1 MSASQE
7 KSKSNKSKK
16 RKNSLGDLGKKKKTI
31 IKEMRK
37 LSRKVLWLIA
47 MLVLTSSAFAQR
59 IAVLNFNAG
68 AGVTQMEV
76 DGLSSIFNTY
86 FDPKGAEIVERTSVD
101 KILQE
106 QKFQKSRF
114 TNTDMVALGEILNVS
129 LIVVGDVNVVMEQY
143 NIDVRVV
150 NVQTGTIVAKD
161 GASFS
166 KEGSYRN
173 MMRELSER
181 LSKSLELE
189 IEKIQITSDRNS
201 NGNGNSG
208 NNNGKATVLP
218 KNMTTKITEDNSK
231 RERTDVVVLEGF
243 LKLYPEDLGEFSSEP
258 SRLIKQI
265 NQQERYG
272 YSSWRLPSQEELD
285 LIRSN
290 GYLSGNKYMTKEDP
304 SGVLMLVTTKG
315 EKLHIAKQ
323 EISIHAGVGIGVEA
337 DFGLSAGIKYK
348 YKPFENYNIRLLGEI
363 GSEFI
368 TEASNSY
375 FSSDPLS
382 VLPILVGVN
391 YEHRF
396 NQNWSVF
403 ADLGLGPNIPL
414 SGSRWDFDSGRYYE
428 IDYKIGFTFSPE
440 IGFAYDKFMF
450 SFKFSYS
457 SNDYIG
463 HYHGNNYYFVD
474 PYSSI
479 YLLFRLG
486 YRF

>member
-1 MSASQE
+1 
-7 KSKSNKSKK
+7 
-16 RKNSLGDLGKKKKTI
+16 
-31 IKEMRK
+31 MRK

-59 IAVLNFNAG
+59 IAVLNFNART
-68 AGVTQMEV
+68 GVTQMEV

-86 FDPKGAEIVERTSVD
+86 FTPKGAEIVERTSVD

-106 QKFQKSRF
+106 QKFQNSRF
-114 TNTDMVALGEILNVS
+114 TNTDMVALGEMLNVS
-129 LIVVGDVNVVMEQY
+129 LVVVGDINVVMEQY
-143 NIDVRVV
+143 NVDVRVV

-161 GASFS
+161 GTSFS
-166 KEGSYRN
+166 KGGSYRD
-173 MMRELSER
+173 MMKELGER

-189 IEKIQITSDRNS
+189 IENLQITSDNIF
-201 NGNGNSG
+201 ND
-208 NNNGKATVLP
+208 NNGKASVLP

-243 LKLYPEDLGEFSSEP
+243 LKLYPEDLGEFSREP
-258 SRLIKQI
+258 SWLIKQI

-315 EKLHIAKQ
+315 KKVHYPIAKQ
-323 EISIHAGVGIGVEA
+323 EISIHAGVGWEDDYVL
-337 DFGLSAGIKYK
+337 GLSAGIKYK
-348 YKPFENYNIRLLGEI
+348 YKPFDKYNIRLLGEI
-363 GSEFI
+363 GSEFV
-368 TEASNSY
+368 TKKTYPNDD
-375 FSSDPLS
+375 FLS

-396 NQNWSVF
+396 NQNQSVF

-414 SGSRWDFDSGRYYE
+414 SGRRSDGYSEY
-428 IDYKIGFTFSPE
+428 DYQIGFTYSFE
-440 IGFAYDKFMF
+440 VGFAYDKFMF
-450 SFKFSYS
+450 SFKGSFS
-457 SNDYIG
+457 SNDYTE
-463 HYHGNNYYFVD
+463 HYHGYYNSFYYYD
-474 PYSSI
+474 YYSSI
-479 YLLFRLG
+479 YLLLRLG

>member
-1 MSASQE
+1 MKSHDFFMSASQE

-16 RKNSLGDLGKKKKTI
+16 RKNSLGDLGKKMKTI

-59 IAVLNFNAG
+59 IAVLNFNART
-68 AGVTQMEV
+68 GVTQMEV

-86 FDPKGAEIVERTSVD
+86 FAPKGAEIVERTSVD

-106 QKFQKSRF
+106 QKFQNSRF
-114 TNTDMVALGEILNVS
+114 TNTDMVALGEMLNVS

-150 NVQTGTIVAKD
+150 NVQTGTIIAKD
-161 GASFS
+161 GASCS
-166 KEGSYRN
+166 KGGSYRD
-173 MMRELSER
+173 MMRELGER
-181 LSKSLELE
+181 LSKNLELE
-189 IEKIQITSDRNS
+189 IEKFQITSDKNS
-201 NGNGNSG
+201 NGNN
-208 NNNGKATVLP
+208 NDNNGKATVLP

-243 LKLYPEDLGEFSSEP
+243 LKLYPEDLGEFSREP
-258 SRLIKQI
+258 SWLIKQI

-315 EKLHIAKQ
+315 KKVHYPPIAKQ
-323 EISIHAGVGIGVEA
+323 EISIHAGVGIGIN
-337 DFGLSAGIKYK
+337 FHGCLGLSAGIKYK
-348 YKPFENYNIRLLGEI
+348 YKPFENYNIRFLGEI
-363 GSEFI
+363 GSEFV
-368 TEASNSY
+368 TNSDY
-375 FSSDPLS
+375 DNPFS

-396 NQNWSVF
+396 NQNQSVF
-403 ADLGLGPNIPL
+403 IDIGLGPNIPL
-414 SGSRWDFDSGRYYE
+414 SGGQE
-428 IDYKIGFTFSPE
+428 
-440 IGFAYDKFMF
+440 
-450 SFKFSYS
+450 
-457 SNDYIG
+457 
-463 HYHGNNYYFVD
+463 V
-474 PYSSI
+474 
-479 YLLFRLG
+479 
-486 YRF
+486 

>member
-1 MSASQE
+1 
-7 KSKSNKSKK
+7 
-16 RKNSLGDLGKKKKTI
+16 
-31 IKEMRK
+31 MRK

-68 AGVTQMEV
+68 SGVTQVEV

-86 FDPKGAEIVERTSVD
+86 FAPKGAEIVERTSVD

-106 QKFQKSRF
+106 QKFQNSRF
-114 TNTDMVALGEILNVS
+114 TNTDMVALGEMLNVS

-161 GASFS
+161 GASCS
-166 KEGSYRN
+166 KGGSYRD
-173 MMRELSER
+173 MMRELGER

-189 IEKIQITSDRNS
+189 IEKFQTTSDKKS
-201 NGNGNSG
+201 ND
-208 NNNGKATVLP
+208 NNGKESVLP

-231 RERTDVVVLEGF
+231 RERKDVVVLEGF
-243 LKLYPEDLGEFSSEP
+243 LKLYPEDLGEFSREP
-258 SRLIKQI
+258 SWLIKQI

-304 SGVLMLVTTKG
+304 SGVLMLVTTK
-315 EKLHIAKQ
+315 KQKVHYQQ
-323 EISIHAGVGIGVEA
+323 EISIHAGIGLGDYEYLG
-337 DFGLSAGIKYK
+337 FSAGIKYK
-348 YKPFENYNIRLLGEI
+348 YKPFEKYNIRLLGEI
-363 GSEFI
+363 GSEFV
-368 TEASNSY
+368 TESKY
-375 FSSDPLS
+375 YTPFS

-391 YEHRF
+391 YEHKF

-403 ADLGLGPNIPL
+403 ADIGLGPNIPL
-414 SGSRWDFDSGRYYE
+414 SGSRRVEVDSYYGEYCE
-428 IDYKIGFTFSPE
+428 IYDYKIGFTFSPE
-440 IGFAYDKFMF
+440 IGFAYDKFLF
-450 SFKFSYS
+450 SIKGSFS
-457 SNDYIG
+457 SNGYTEHGHIHDYYRGDID
-463 HYHGNNYYFVD
+463 YYD
-474 PYSSI
+474 SDTKSSY

>member
-1 MSASQE
+1 
-7 KSKSNKSKK
+7 
-16 RKNSLGDLGKKKKTI
+16 
-31 IKEMRK
+31 MRK

-59 IAVLNFNAG
+59 IAVLNFNART
-68 AGVTQMEV
+68 GVTQMEV

-86 FDPKGAEIVERTSVD
+86 FAPKGAEIVERTSVD

-106 QKFQKSRF
+106 QKFQNSRF
-114 TNTDMVALGEILNVS
+114 TNTDMVALGEMLNVS

-161 GASFS
+161 GASCS
-166 KEGSYRN
+166 KGGSYRD
-173 MMRELSER
+173 MMRELGER
-181 LSKSLELE
+181 LSKNLELE
-189 IEKIQITSDRNS
+189 IEKFQITSDKNS
-201 NGNGNSG
+201 NGNN
-208 NNNGKATVLP
+208 NDNNGKATVLP

-243 LKLYPEDLGEFSSEP
+243 LKLYPEDLGEFSREP
-258 SRLIKQI
+258 SWLIKQI

-285 LIRSN
+285 LIRAN

-315 EKLHIAKQ
+315 KKVNYPIAKQ
-323 EISIHAGVGIGVEA
+323 EISIHAGIGWEDDYVL
-337 DFGLSAGIKYK
+337 GLSAGIKYK

-363 GSEFI
+363 GSEFV
-368 TEASNSY
+368 TKETYPNDD
-375 FSSDPLS
+375 FLS

-396 NQNWSVF
+396 NQNWSIF
-403 ADLGLGPNIPL
+403 TDIGLGPNIPL
-414 SGSRWDFDSGRYYE
+414 SGRRSDGYSEY
-428 IDYKIGFTFSPE
+428 DYQIGFTYSFE
-440 IGFAYDKFMF
+440 AGFAYDKFLF
-450 SFKFSYS
+450 SIKGSFS
-457 SNDYIG
+457 SNDYTE
-463 HYHGNNYYFVD
+463 HYHGYYNYYD
-474 PYSSI
+474 YYSSI
-479 YLLFRLG
+479 YLLLRLG

>member
-1 MSASQE
+1 
-7 KSKSNKSKK
+7 
-16 RKNSLGDLGKKKKTI
+16 
-31 IKEMRK
+31 MRK

-59 IAVLNFNAG
+59 IAVLNFNART
-68 AGVTQMEV
+68 GVTQMEV

-86 FDPKGAEIVERTSVD
+86 FAPKGAEIVERTSVD

-106 QKFQKSRF
+106 QKFQNSRF
-114 TNTDMVALGEILNVS
+114 TNTDMVALGEMLNVS

-161 GASFS
+161 GASCS
-166 KEGSYRN
+166 KGGSYRD
-173 MMRELSER
+173 MMRELGER

-189 IEKIQITSDRNS
+189 IEKFQITSDRNS
-201 NGNGNSG
+201 NGNGNG
-208 NNNGKATVLP
+208 NNNGKASVLP

-243 LKLYPEDLGEFSSEP
+243 LKLYPEDLGEFSREP
-258 SRLIKQI
+258 SWLIKQI

-315 EKLHIAKQ
+315 KKVNYPIAKQ
-323 EISIHAGVGIGVEA
+323 EISIHAGVGLA
-337 DFGLSAGIKYK
+337 LDNDFGLSAGIKYK

-368 TEASNSY
+368 LEGHYSY
-375 FSSDPLS
+375 SSFS

-396 NQNWSVF
+396 NQNGSVF
-403 ADLGLGPNIPL
+403 IDLGLGPNIPL
-414 SGSRWDFDSGRYYE
+414 SGNRRSYLSDSYSYNE
-428 IDYKIGFTFSPE
+428 TYDYQTGFTFSPE

-450 SFKFSYS
+450 SIKGSLS
-457 SNDYIG
+457 SNDYTVHCHYDNWFYG
-463 HYHGNNYYFVD
+463 HGGYGDYDTYDRMNYLSF
-474 PYSSI
+474 

>member
-1 MSASQE
+1 M
-7 KSKSNKSKK
+7 
-16 RKNSLGDLGKKKKTI
+16 
-31 IKEMRK
+31 
-37 LSRKVLWLIA
+37 LWLIA

-59 IAVLNFNAG
+59 IAVLNFNARS
-68 AGVTQMEV
+68 GVTQVEV

-86 FDPKGAEIVERTSVD
+86 FAPKGAEIVERTSVD

-106 QKFQKSRF
+106 QKFQNSRF
-114 TNTDMVALGEILNVS
+114 TNTDMVALGEMLNVS

-161 GASFS
+161 GASCS
-166 KEGSYRN
+166 KGGSYRD
-173 MMRELSER
+173 MMRELGER

-189 IEKIQITSDRNS
+189 IEKFQITSDKNS
-201 NGNGNSG
+201 NGNNN
-208 NNNGKATVLP
+208 NNNGKESVLP

-243 LKLYPEDLGEFSSEP
+243 LKLYPEDLGEFSREP
-258 SRLIKQI
+258 NQLIKQI
-265 NQQERYG
+265 NQQKRYG
-272 YSSWRLPSQEELD
+272 YNSWRLPTQEELD

-315 EKLHIAKQ
+315 KKGHYPIAKQ
-323 EISIHAGVGIGVEA
+323 EISIHAGIGYF
-337 DFGLSAGIKYK
+337 DGLGLSAGIKYK
-348 YKPFENYNIRLLGEI
+348 YKPFNKYNIRLLGEI

-368 TEASNSY
+368 LDGDGYQSG
-375 FSSDPLS
+375 LS

-396 NQNWSVF
+396 NQNWSIF
-403 ADLGLGPNIPL
+403 ADIGLGPNIPL
-414 SGSRWDFDSGRYYE
+414 SEGRREYWYGGGDYYE
-428 IDYKIGFTFSPE
+428 LYDIKIGFTLSPE

-450 SFKFSYS
+450 SFKGSFS
-457 SNDYIG
+457 SNDFTEHRY
-463 HYHGNNYYFVD
+463 YNYSYGDSYSKYYSEFKVSQYF
-474 PYSSI
+474 
-479 YLLFRLG
+479 LFRLG